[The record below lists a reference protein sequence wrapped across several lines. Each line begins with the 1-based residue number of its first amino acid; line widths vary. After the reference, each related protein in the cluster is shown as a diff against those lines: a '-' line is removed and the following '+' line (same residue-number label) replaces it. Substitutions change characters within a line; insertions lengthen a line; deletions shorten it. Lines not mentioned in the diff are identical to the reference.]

1 MTDAERQWVSAA
13 KDGDVEAF
21 NQLVRMYE
29 GRVYGLAYRMLG
41 DSDSAADVAQDTFIS
56 AFKAIKRFREGSFAA
71 WLLRIAT
78 NACYDVLRAQKRRR
92 TTSMDQLLAGDD
104 DSPGEQ
110 FEDQSLPLDQHMINR
125 ELQAAIQAGLATL
138 PEDQRAVLI
147 MCDIQGFAYE
157 EIAAATDTQLGTVKS
172 RLSRARAKLRNYL
185 KSRELL
191 PTAER

>member
-1 MTDAERQWVSAA
+1 
-13 KDGDVEAF
+13 
-21 NQLVRMYE
+21 
-29 GRVYGLAYRMLG
+29 
-41 DSDSAADVAQDTFIS
+41 
-56 AFKAIKRFREGSFAA
+56 
-71 WLLRIAT
+71 
-78 NACYDVLRAQKRRR
+78 
-92 TTSMDQLLAGDD
+92 
-104 DSPGEQ
+104 
-110 FEDQSLPLDQHMINR
+110 MINR

-172 RLSRARAKLRNYL
+172 RLSRARAKLRDYL